1 MSKSHS
7 QKGFTPITSEQVEI
21 ILALLAKAQAPLGE
35 VVALSA
41 AARKG
46 APKLRRG
53 AQQVIPTIAVLAEK
67 HGFVMPSLPIN
78 DMTSKIEHAQ
88 RLREVL
94 GAVSVFQKL
103 LKDEILA
110 SEGDGWQTA
119 TATYSMLRRAAKS
132 RPELR
137 VELSPV
143 EHPGPDA
150 HGGCEREPQARAG
163 PPSAGR

>member
-7 QKGFTPITSEQVEI
+7 QKGFRPITSKQVEI
-21 ILALLAKAQAPLGE
+21 IFALLAKAQAPLGE

-67 HGFVMPSLPIN
+67 HGLAMPSLPIN

-88 RLREVL
+88 RLRE
-94 GAVSVFQKL
+94 
-103 LKDEILA
+103 
-110 SEGDGWQTA
+110 
-119 TATYSMLRRAAKS
+119 
-132 RPELR
+132 
-137 VELSPV
+137 
-143 EHPGPDA
+143 
-150 HGGCEREPQARAG
+150 C
-163 PPSAGR
+163 SAP